1 MTEIIA
7 KSKNVRSSA
16 QKTRLLADLI
26 RNMPI
31 ANAID
36 ALSFSDKKA
45 AVFVLK
51 TLNSAIANAENNF
64 DLDVDDLRIKSV
76 CVDEGRTM
84 KRMKPRA
91 KGRSNRILKRMCHVM
106 VVLTDNQA
114 K

>member
-64 DLDVDDLRIKSV
+64 DLDVDDLSIKSV